1 MSNKILI
8 LEDDKLFIETMQDFL
23 EEENFSVDLAYDG
36 EEALN
41 KSFQNR
47 YDLYLLDVNV
57 PYINGFDFLK
67 ELREAGDKTPAIFI
81 TSLNDKKSLSTGF
94 NSGCDDFLK
103 KPVDLDELLFRIKAI
118 IARYKPQIK
127 TIKLDENT
135 IFDFANLQ
143 LQRENKNLN
152 LSPKEAILLKLLL
165 QNRDK
170 IVTKEMIIDYLW
182 NPSENISEGSIRV
195 YINNLKKIISKN
207 KIKNIRG
214 IGYKFESKK

>member
-1 MSNKILI
+1 MRHKILI
-8 LEDDKLFIETMQDFL
+8 LEDDRLFIETMQDFL
-23 EEENFSVDLAYDG
+23 EEENFVVDLAYNG

-41 KSFQNR
+41 KSFNNK

-57 PYINGFDFLK
+57 PYINGFDFLR

-81 TSLNDKKSLSTGF
+81 TSLNDKASLSTGF

-127 TIKLDENT
+127 TIQLDENT
-135 IFDFANLQ
+135 LFDFANLQ
-143 LQRENKNLN
+143 LLRENSNLN
-152 LSPKEAILLKLLL
+152 LAPKEAMLLKLLL

-170 IVTKEMIIDYLW
+170 IVNKEMIEEYLW

-195 YINNLKKIISKN
+195 YINNLKKIIGKD

-214 IGYKFESKK
+214 VGYKFE

>member
-8 LEDDKLFIETMQDFL
+8 LEDDRLFIETMQDFL
-23 EEENFSVDLAYDG
+23 EEENFIVDLAYDG
-36 EEALN
+36 EEALD
-41 KSFQNR
+41 KSFKNR

-57 PYINGFDFLK
+57 PYINGFDFLR

-118 IARYKPQIK
+118 IARYKPQTK
-127 TIKLDENT
+127 TIQLDENS
-135 IFDFANLQ
+135 IFDFENLQ
-143 LQRENKNLN
+143 LKRDDEILN
-152 LSPKEAILLKLLL
+152 LSPKEAMLLKLLL
-165 QNRDK
+165 QNKNK
-170 IVTKEMIIDYLW
+170 IVTKEMIEEYLW

-195 YINNLKKIISKN
+195 YINNLKKIISKD

-214 IGYKFESKK
+214 IGYKFGE

>member
-8 LEDDKLFIETMQDFL
+8 LEDDRLFIETMQDFL
-23 EEENFSVDLAYDG
+23 EEENFSVELAYDG
-36 EEALN
+36 EEALD
-41 KSFQNR
+41 KSFKNR

-81 TSLNDKKSLSTGF
+81 TSLQDKESLSNGF

-103 KPVDLDELLFRIKAI
+103 KPVDLDELLFRIRAI
-118 IARYKPQIK
+118 IARYKPQVESIE
-127 TIKLDENT
+127 LDEET
-135 IFDFANLQ
+135 LFDFKNLQ
-143 LQRENKNLN
+143 LQRGEESLN
-152 LSPKEAILLKLLL
+152 LSPKEAMLLKLLL

-170 IVTKEMIIDYLW
+170 IVTKEMIEEYLW
-182 NPSENISEGSIRV
+182 NPSENISDGAIRV
-195 YINNLKKIISKN
+195 YINNLKKIVGKE

-214 IGYKFESKK
+214 IGYKFE

>member
-8 LEDDKLFIETMQDFL
+8 LEDDRLFIETMQDFL
-23 EEENFSVDLAYDG
+23 EEENFIVDLAYDG
-36 EEALN
+36 EEALD
-41 KSFQNR
+41 KSFKNR

-57 PYINGFDFLK
+57 PYINGFDFLR

-118 IARYKPQIK
+118 IARYKPQTK
-127 TIKLDENT
+127 TIELDENT
-135 IFDFANLQ
+135 IFDFENLQ
-143 LQRENKNLN
+143 LKRENETLN
-152 LSPKEAILLKLLL
+152 ISPKEAMLLKLLL

-170 IVTKEMIIDYLW
+170 IVTKEMIEEYLW

-195 YINNLKKIISKN
+195 YINNLKKIISKD

-214 IGYKFESKK
+214 IGYKFE